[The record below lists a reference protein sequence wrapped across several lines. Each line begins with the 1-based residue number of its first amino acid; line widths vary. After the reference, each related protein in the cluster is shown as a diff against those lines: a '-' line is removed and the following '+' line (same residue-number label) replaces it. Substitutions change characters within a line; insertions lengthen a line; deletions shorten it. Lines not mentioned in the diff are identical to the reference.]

1 MGWWAGQ
8 SSRASATLDLDADV
22 AQLVERD
29 LAKVEVAGS
38 SPVVRSKELSARPAD
53 NPEAFPVRMAPLAS
67 VDGNYPTNRWADLGF
82 TCHTGEDRGAAC

>member
-38 SPVVRSKELSARPAD
+38 SPVVRSSDVSAWLAD
-53 NPEAFPVRMAPLAS
+53 GPGTFPIRFVPRAS
-67 VDGNYPTNRWADLGF
+67 VDEGYPVNRWADLGF
-82 TCHTGEDRGAAC
+82 TCHTWEDRGAAC